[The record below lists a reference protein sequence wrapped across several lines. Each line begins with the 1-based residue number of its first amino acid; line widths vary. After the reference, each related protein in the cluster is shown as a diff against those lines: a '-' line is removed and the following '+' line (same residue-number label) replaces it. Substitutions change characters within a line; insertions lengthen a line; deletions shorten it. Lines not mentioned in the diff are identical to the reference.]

1 MLTNNI
7 RNGKKDWENDINRN
21 TKKVK
26 NEERENNIQD
36 NKWRKGVE

>member
-36 NKWRKGVE
+36 NNWRKGVE

>member
-7 RNGKKDWENDINRN
+7 RSGKKDWENDINRN

-26 NEERENNIQD
+26 NEEREDNVQD
-36 NKWRKGVE
+36 NNWRKGAE